1 MLRNREFR
9 SFLIVLFFAGTALTA
24 AGFLV
29 SVEASIAAAACSL
42 LFIVLLLVYTRQRY
56 IQLSRLCDYLKRIN
70 KGDYALD
77 VRDNAEGEL
86 SILKNEIYKVT
97 VGLRERG
104 DLLQR
109 EKSVLADAL
118 SDISHQL
125 KTPLTSMLLM
135 TDLLCDAQ
143 LPEDQRRAF
152 TTRMRLQL
160 ERLQWLV
167 SALLK
172 ISRLDAGTVR
182 FSPRQISARALIENA
197 SAPLLI
203 PMELKSQVL
212 RIEAGETSLTCDERW
227 TSEALLNIVKNC
239 VEHTPEGGKIA
250 ICCNE
255 NPLYSQITVSDT
267 GPGIDKADLPH
278 IFTRFYRGKNA
289 AEDSAGIGL
298 AMAAAIVQGQG
309 GSISVHSAPG
319 NGSTFTLRFLS
330 DETVT

>member
-9 SFLIVLFFAGTALTA
+9 SFLITLLFAGAALTA

-29 SVEASIAAAACSL
+29 SVQAGIAAVICSL
-42 LFIVLLLVYTRQRY
+42 LFIAMLIAYTRQRY
-56 IQLSRLCDYLKRIN
+56 IQLGRLCDYLKRIN
-70 KGDYALD
+70 NGDYALD

-97 VGLRERG
+97 AALHERG
-104 DLLQR
+104 DMLQR

-143 LPEDQRRAF
+143 LPEEERRAF

-182 FSPRQISARALIENA
+182 FSPRQISARVLIENTC
-197 SAPLLI
+197 APLLI
-203 PMELKSQVL
+203 PMELKNQVL
-212 RIEAGETSLTCDERW
+212 RVEAGEISLTCDERW

-239 VEHTPEGGKIA
+239 VEHTPDGGTIS
-250 ICCNE
+250 IRCDD
-255 NPLYSQITVSDT
+255 NPLYSQIEVSDT

-289 AEDSAGIGL
+289 SEDSVGIGL
-298 AMAAAIVQGQG
+298 AMAAAILQGQG
-309 GSISVHSAPG
+309 GSITARSAQG
-319 NGSTFTLRFLS
+319 NGSTFTLRFFK
-330 DETVT
+330 

>member
-9 SFLIVLFFAGTALTA
+9 SFLITLLIAGAALTA

-29 SVEASIAAAACSL
+29 SLQTGIAAVICSL
-42 LFIVLLLVYTRQRY
+42 LFIALLFAYTRQRY
-56 IQLSRLCDYLKRIN
+56 IQLGRLCDYLKRIN
-70 KGDYALD
+70 NGDYDLD

-97 VGLRERG
+97 AALHERG
-104 DLLQR
+104 DMLQR

-143 LPEDQRRAF
+143 LPEEERRAF

-182 FSPRQISARALIENA
+182 FSPRQISARILIENTC
-197 SAPLLI
+197 APLLI
-203 PMELKSQVL
+203 PMELKNQVL
-212 RIEAGETSLTCDERW
+212 RVEAGEISLTCDERW

-239 VEHTPEGGKIA
+239 VEHTPDGGTIS
-250 ICCNE
+250 IRCE
-255 NPLYSQITVSDT
+255 DNPLYSQIIVSDT

-289 AEDSAGIGL
+289 SEDSVGIGL
-298 AMAAAIVQGQG
+298 AMAAAIMQGQG
-309 GSISVHSAPG
+309 GNITARSIQG
-319 NGSTFTLRFLS
+319 DGSTFTLRFFK
-330 DETVT
+330 

>member
-9 SFLIVLFFAGTALTA
+9 RFLIALLFVGAALTA
-24 AGFLV
+24 VGFIVSITAG
-29 SVEASIAAAACSL
+29 IAAATCSVI
-42 LFIVLLLVYTRQRY
+42 FIALCLGYTHQRY
-56 IQLSRLCDYLKRIN
+56 VQLRRLADYLKRIN
-70 KGDYALD
+70 SGDYALD

-97 VGLRERG
+97 VALRERG
-104 DLLQR
+104 DMLQR
-109 EKSVLADAL
+109 EKIALADAL

-143 LPEDQRRAF
+143 LPEEKRRAF

-172 ISRLDAGTVR
+172 MSRLDAGTVKFQPQR
-182 FSPRQISARALIENA
+182 ISAKSLIDRAC
-197 SAPLLI
+197 APLLI
-203 PMELKSQVL
+203 PIELKDLTL
-212 RIEAGETSLTCDERW
+212 RIVAGEATVLCDEHW
-227 TSEALLNIVKNC
+227 TCEALLNIVKNC
-239 VEHTPEGGKIA
+239 VEHTPDGGEIA
-250 ICCNE
+250 IRCE
-255 NPLYSQITVSDT
+255 DNPLFTQITVSDT
-267 GPGIDKADLPH
+267 GPGIDEADLPH

-289 AEDSAGIGL
+289 GEDSVGIGL

-309 GSISVHSAPG
+309 GSIAARSIS
-319 NGSTFTLRFLS
+319 GSGGTFSLRFLK
-330 DETVT
+330 

>member
-9 SFLIVLFFAGTALTA
+9 SFLITLLIAGAVLTA

-29 SVEASIAAAACSL
+29 SAQTGIAAVICSL
-42 LFIVLLLVYTRQRY
+42 LFIALLLVYTRQRY
-56 IQLSRLCDYLKRIN
+56 IQLGRLCDYLKRIN
-70 KGDYALD
+70 NGDYALD

-97 VGLRERG
+97 AALRERG
-104 DLLQR
+104 DMLQR

-143 LPEDQRRAF
+143 LPEVERRAF

-182 FSPRQISARALIENA
+182 FSPRQISARILIQNTC
-197 SAPLLI
+197 APLLI
-203 PMELKSQVL
+203 PMELKNQVL
-212 RIEAGETSLTCDERW
+212 RIEAGEISLTCDERW

-239 VEHTPEGGKIA
+239 VEHTPDGGTIS
-250 ICCNE
+250 IRCDE

-289 AEDSAGIGL
+289 SEDSVGIGL
-298 AMAAAIVQGQG
+298 AMAAAIMQGQG
-309 GSISVHSAPG
+309 GSITARSNQGS
-319 NGSTFTLRFLS
+319 GSTFTLRFFK
-330 DETVT
+330 